1 MAGRK
6 YRPFIAVNLETGEK
20 KEWSS
25 TYAFAKAMQTGHEN
39 VRGALNR
46 RGVILGKYRLYD
58 TPEEIRKRIA
68 ELERQLEEVESI

>member
-1 MAGRK
+1 
-6 YRPFIAVNLETGEK
+6 
-20 KEWSS
+20 
-25 TYAFAKAMQTGHEN
+25 MQTGHEN

-46 RGVILGKYRLYD
+46 QGVILGKYRLYD